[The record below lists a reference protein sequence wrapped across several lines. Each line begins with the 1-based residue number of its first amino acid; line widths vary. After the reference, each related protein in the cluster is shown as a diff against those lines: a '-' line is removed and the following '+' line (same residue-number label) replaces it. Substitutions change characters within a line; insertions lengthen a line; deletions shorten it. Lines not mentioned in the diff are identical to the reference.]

1 MEKKEPTI
9 EQLQSELDGQK
20 RTNELVA
27 KEAMINARVIKLL
40 VAAGFIT
47 EDKVEE
53 ARALLRPLS

>member
-9 EQLQSELDGQK
+9 EQLQKELDGQK
-20 RTNELVA
+20 NTNELVA
-27 KEAMINARVIKLL
+27 KEAMLNARIIKLL
-40 VAAGFIT
+40 VATGLVT